1 MAYAI
6 FFLAPMVME
15 EAPFDVRMDVTLP
28 TREISATWV
37 PGAEILEGN
46 VTEDVTA
53 TLLPDG
59 TKEYHFSRTSS
70 GGGVEYNLSQIP
82 SETTLTA
89 TITSG

>member
-6 FFLAPMVME
+6 LFLAPMVLE
-15 EAPFDVRMDVTLP
+15 EAPFDIRMDVTLP
-28 TREISATWV
+28 VREVSGTYV
-37 PGAEILEGN
+37 PGMTLNEGN

-53 TLLPDG
+53 RTLADG
-59 TKEYHFSRTSS
+59 TKEYQFHRTSS

-82 SETTLTA
+82 SGTTLTA